1 MSLRTPRGDERRRVH
16 VPPSA
21 TQPSR
26 LKTVLDVGKAA
37 TGVYPA
43 MVPAHSMWRPSPT
56 TTPTDVPKPKPYAG
70 PEPKPSP
77 KWYTLRRTG
86 PFRAYVDEELGM
98 GTSVEFTPLIDGSM
112 EAVVTPN
119 TGGGMLEMLSAWFY
133 QSQWY
138 FSGPAGREMPTK
150 IVLPSGDILLPEFV
164 QYENGDMYLKSYGY
178 LGKEDGSVVYIERRA
193 DGTYKP
199 KEDTTNGAEGTKW
212 GEYAQ
217 FCIQGVMVCISW
229 LLIAAANTPSVQAQA
244 VNKEPFLELKRGQE
258 QRKRALEGPW
268 RDIGPEVVE

>member
-1 MSLRTPRGDERRRVH
+1 MSGGAFVRRARR
-16 VPPSA
+16 S
-21 TQPSR
+21 PSR

-77 KWYTLRRTG
+77 KWYTLQRTG

-119 TGGGMLEMLSAWFY
+119 TGGGMLGMLSAWFY

-138 FSGPAGREMPTK
+138 FSGPAGEEDAHK

-164 QYENGDMYLKSYGY
+164 QYADGDMYLKSYGY

-193 DGTYKP
+193 DSTYKP

-212 GEYAQ
+212 GVRPVLHSRGDGLHQLAADRGCEHSLHTGAGRKQGAVPGAQ
-217 FCIQGVMVCISW
+217 TRTSTAKACARKARGGIS
-229 LLIAAANTPSVQAQA
+229 
-244 VNKEPFLELKRGQE
+244 KR
-258 QRKRALEGPW
+258 R
-268 RDIGPEVVE
+268 